1 MHTHSAPGAP
11 AAQHGQTGPAASV
24 TENAAQVKEAAAQA
38 GDGPGACAAE
48 AEGAAGAMPEEK
60 RAPGAQAAGG
70 RAQPAQV
77 PGGVQQQRQAAAQA
91 GDGPKACAAEAEGA
105 AGAMPEEKRAPGAQA
120 ARGQAQPAQMPG
132 GVQQRQAAAQAGDG
146 PGACAAEAAGAA
158 GAMPAEKCAP
168 GAQAAGG
175 RAQPA
180 QVPGGVQQR
189 QAAVRA
195 KEAGA
200 RAGAG
205 PEACAAETE
214 GAAGAR
220 PEEKRAPGAQAARG
234 RDAPCPAGAAPMP
247 AEGAQA
253 HGAPGCG
260 RAKLWPLFLATLY
273 ISTFTFGGGF
283 VIVTFMKRKF
293 VDSLKWLSEEEMLDF
308 AALAQ
313 ASPGAIAVNAAI
325 LVGWR
330 VCGPAGMAVAVLGT
344 ILPPMVILSVVSLFY
359 AAFAANRWV
368 ALALKGM
375 QAGVAAVIL
384 DVACGLGAGVAKER
398 SALSLALMAG
408 AFLASFVFGVNV
420 IFIILAAALAGV
432 GKTLWHKRKGAGAP

>member
-1 MHTHSAPGAP
+1 MYKRQ
-11 AAQHGQTGPAASV
+11 QHGQTGPAASV

-60 RAPGAQAAGG
+60 RAPGTQAAG
-70 RAQPAQV
+70 
-77 PGGVQQQRQAAAQA
+77 AQA
-91 GDGPKACAAEAEGA
+91 GDGPGACAEDAEGA
-105 AGAMPEEKRAPGAQA
+105 ASAMPEEKRAPGAQA
-120 ARGQAQPAQMPG
+120 AGGQ
-132 GVQQRQAAAQAGDG
+132 V
-146 PGACAAEAAGAA
+146 
-158 GAMPAEKCAP
+158 
-168 GAQAAGG
+168 
-175 RAQPA
+175 
-180 QVPGGVQQR
+180 
-189 QAAVRA
+189 
-195 KEAGA
+195 
-200 RAGAG
+200 
-205 PEACAAETE
+205 
-214 GAAGAR
+214 
-220 PEEKRAPGAQAARG
+220 
-234 RDAPCPAGAAPMP
+234 APCPAGAAPMP

-330 VCGPAGMAVAVLGT
+330 VCGFAGMVVAVLGT

>member
-1 MHTHSAPGAP
+1 MHTHNAPGAR
-11 AAQHGQTGPAASV
+11 AAQREQTGHAASV
-24 TENAAQVKEAAAQA
+24 TENAVQAAQN
-38 GDGPGACAAE
+38 GVCGAA
-48 AEGAAGAMPEEK
+48 AEGAAGAMPEKK

-70 RAQPAQV
+70 RIQPAQA
-77 PGGVQQQRQAAAQA
+77 PGGVQQQRQAAARAQVA
-91 GDGPKACAAEAEGA
+91 GARAGAGPGACGAAAEGA
-105 AGAMPEEKRAPGAQA
+105 AGAMPEE
-120 ARGQAQPAQMPG
+120 
-132 GVQQRQAAAQAGDG
+132 RQ
-146 PGACAAEAAGAA
+146 
-158 GAMPAEKCAP
+158 AP

-175 RAQPA
+175 
-180 QVPGGVQQR
+180 
-189 QAAVRA
+189 QAAA
-195 KEAGA
+195 
-200 RAGAG
+200 
-205 PEACAAETE
+205 
-214 GAAGAR
+214 
-220 PEEKRAPGAQAARG
+220 
-234 RDAPCPAGAAPMP
+234 CPAGAAPMP

-253 HGAPGCG
+253 HGAQGCG

-384 DVACGLGAGVAKER
+384 DVACGLGAGVARER

>member
-1 MHTHSAPGAP
+1 MHTHNAPGAP

-38 GDGPGACAAE
+38 GDGPGACAAD
-48 AEGAAGAMPEEK
+48 AEGAAGAMLEEK
-60 RAPGAQAAGG
+60 RAPGAQAAG
-70 RAQPAQV
+70 
-77 PGGVQQQRQAAAQA
+77 
-91 GDGPKACAAEAEGA
+91 
-105 AGAMPEEKRAPGAQA
+105 
-120 ARGQAQPAQMPG
+120 
-132 GVQQRQAAAQAGDG
+132 
-146 PGACAAEAAGAA
+146 
-158 GAMPAEKCAP
+158 
-168 GAQAAGG
+168 
-175 RAQPA
+175 
-180 QVPGGVQQR
+180 
-189 QAAVRA
+189 
-195 KEAGA
+195 
-200 RAGAG
+200 
-205 PEACAAETE
+205 
-214 GAAGAR
+214 
-220 PEEKRAPGAQAARG
+220 G

-330 VCGPAGMAVAVLGT
+330 VCGFAGMAVAVLGT

>member
-1 MHTHSAPGAP
+1 MHTHNAPGAP

-60 RAPGAQAAGG
+60 RAPGTQAAG
-70 RAQPAQV
+70 
-77 PGGVQQQRQAAAQA
+77 
-91 GDGPKACAAEAEGA
+91 
-105 AGAMPEEKRAPGAQA
+105 
-120 ARGQAQPAQMPG
+120 
-132 GVQQRQAAAQAGDG
+132 AQAGDG
-146 PGACAAEAAGAA
+146 PGACAADAEGAA
-158 GAMPAEKCAP
+158 GAML
-168 GAQAAGG
+168 
-175 RAQPA
+175 
-180 QVPGGVQQR
+180 
-189 QAAVRA
+189 
-195 KEAGA
+195 
-200 RAGAG
+200 
-205 PEACAAETE
+205 
-214 GAAGAR
+214 
-220 PEEKRAPGAQAARG
+220 EEKRAPGAQAAGG

-330 VCGPAGMAVAVLGT
+330 VCGFAGMAVAVLGT

-359 AAFAANRWV
+359 AACAANRWV

-384 DVACGLGAGVAKER
+384 DMACGLGAGVAKER